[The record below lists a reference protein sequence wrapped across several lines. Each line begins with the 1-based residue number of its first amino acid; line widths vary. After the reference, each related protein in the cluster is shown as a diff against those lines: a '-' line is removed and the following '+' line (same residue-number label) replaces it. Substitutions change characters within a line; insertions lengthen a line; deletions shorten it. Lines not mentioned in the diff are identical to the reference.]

1 MKFGFIL
8 AEKANH
14 AISIMCRVLEVSR
27 SGYYAW
33 LDRPPS
39 ARERANVELT
49 KVIAEVHQKSRS
61 AYGSPR
67 IHRKLEA
74 QGQAVGRKR
83 IERLMRLAGIQARR
97 KRRFRTTTDST
108 HGRPVAPNLLERNFV
123 AGEPNRIWVTDITYV
138 WTLDG
143 WLYLAAILD
152 LFSRRV
158 VGWAMGNSLQRD
170 LAIEALTMALRQR
183 RPTAGLIHHS
193 DRGSQYVS
201 DDYLRILE
209 SAKIRPSMS
218 RKGDCWDN
226 AVAESFFSTIKA
238 ELRELSEPTFRAAT
252 MDAIDDYIRN
262 FYNPVRL
269 HSTNGFLSPLEA
281 ELRFESRIAA

>member
-1 MKFGFIL
+1 VRFGFIL

-14 AISIMCRVLEVSR
+14 AISTMCRVLEVSR
-27 SGYYAW
+27 SGFYAW
-33 LDRPPS
+33 LDRLPP
-39 ARERANVELT
+39 ARERANAELT
-49 KVIAEVHQKSRS
+49 KVIAEVHRRSRS

-67 IHRKLEA
+67 VHRELGA
-74 QGQAVGRKR
+74 QGRTVSRKR

-108 HGRPVAPNLLERNFV
+108 HGRPVAPNLLERNFF
-123 AGEPNRIWVTDITYV
+123 AAAPNRVWVTDITYV

-158 VGWAMGNSLQRD
+158 VGWAMSSSLQRD
-170 LAIEALTMALRQR
+170 LAIEALDQALRQR
-183 RPTAGLIHHS
+183 RPAAGLIHHS

-201 DDYLRILE
+201 DDYLRRLE
-209 SAKIRPSMS
+209 AARIRPSMS

-238 ELRELSEPTFRAAT
+238 ELAELSEPTGRAAT
-252 MDAIDDYIRN
+252 MAAIDDYIRN
-262 FYNPVRL
+262 FYNPVRR
-269 HSTNGFLSPLEA
+269 HSTNDFLSPLET
-281 ELRFESRIAA
+281 ELRFELRAAA